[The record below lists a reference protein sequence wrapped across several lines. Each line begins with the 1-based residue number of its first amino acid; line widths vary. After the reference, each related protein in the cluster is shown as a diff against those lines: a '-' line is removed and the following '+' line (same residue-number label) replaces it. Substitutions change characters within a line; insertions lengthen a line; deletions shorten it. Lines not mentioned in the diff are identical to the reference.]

1 MKGVGVMGVFL
12 GQLPPAE
19 LARLKAELAETLIAY
34 FCYPRFFDYRTEAL
48 RTRPVDRAKRQ
59 EVWLYLSSVD
69 FTAWNRF
76 DLMSPDFQYQ
86 VERLFIHFV
95 QRNRSFFGEQGR
107 KRMADIRM
115 LISTSAIA
123 VVQGLREHLVG
134 NLQSNQTFGR
144 PRRVSSWSATNST
157 GQLEP
162 TWEQI
167 AQQTLML
174 QQQIQEARGEV
185 KSAAVQNEARSAATR
200 QTNRTHSQPLPQA
213 AASNSLQ
220 YGIEHQATA
229 AQAPISRVP
238 VQVSGRNT
246 NSAPSM
252 KSMPP
257 SQNGKST
264 GTVPGPFTPQTDAA
278 GMAPFVEMPVP
289 TATVPVMSPGLAV
302 PPSSTSMTKNVRES
316 TSVLT
321 SDADVAIFEQLRHQ
335 LVVWLRVEAVR
346 SGVDITNQGPTQLLE
361 LLRQQSSGEET
372 RLQVVSTLF
381 NLINQVLKNG
391 HANLYDYKQALM
403 LHVIHTRP

>member
-115 LISTSAIA
+115 LISTSAVS
-123 VVQGLREHLVG
+123 VVQGLREHLAG
-134 NLQSNQTFGR
+134 NPQSNQAFGR
-144 PRRVSSWSATNST
+144 PRRVSSWSATNSA
-157 GQLEP
+157 GRPEP
-162 TWEQI
+162 SWEQI

-174 QQQIQEARGEV
+174 QQQIQEARGEI
-185 KSAAVQNEARSAATR
+185 KPAASQNEARSAAAHH
-200 QTNRTHSQPLPQA
+200 TNRTHSQPLPPA

-229 AQAPISRVP
+229 AQVPISKVP

-246 NSAPSM
+246 KSAPSM
-252 KSMPP
+252 KSIPT

-264 GTVPGPFTPQTDAA
+264 GTVSGSFTPQMDAA
-278 GMAPFVEMPVP
+278 AMAPFEMPVP
-289 TATVPVMSPGLAV
+289 SATVPVMSPDLSV
-302 PPSSTSMTKNVRES
+302 PPSSTSMTKNMRES
-316 TSVLT
+316 ASVLT

-335 LVVWLRVEAVR
+335 LIVWLRVEAVR
-346 SGVDITNQGPTQLLE
+346 SGVDITNQSPTQLLE
-361 LLRQQSSGEET
+361 LLRQQNSGGET
-372 RLQVVSTLF
+372 RLQVVSTLL
-381 NLINQVLKNG
+381 NLINQVIKNG

>member
-34 FCYPRFFDYRTEAL
+34 FCYPRFFDYRTETL

-69 FTAWNRF
+69 FTVWNRF

-115 LISTSAIA
+115 LISTCATA
-123 VVQGLREHLVG
+123 VVQGLRNHLTG
-134 NLQSNQTFGR
+134 NSQSNPAFGS

-157 GQLEP
+157 GHPEL

-167 AQQTLML
+167 GQRTHVL
-174 QQQIQEARGEV
+174 QQQIQEARGEIKPAV
-185 KSAAVQNEARSAATR
+185 VQNEARPPAAR
-200 QTNRTHSQPLPQA
+200 PPGRPQSQSIPQPT
-213 AASNSLQ
+213 ASSGMQ
-220 YGIEHQATA
+220 SDIEHQATA
-229 AQAPISRVP
+229 AHVPVGKAP
-238 VQVSGRNT
+238 VQVNGRNVSPSSVAR
-246 NSAPSM
+246 SASPL
-252 KSMPP
+252 
-257 SQNGKST
+257 QNGKNV
-264 GTVPGPFTPQTDAA
+264 GTASGPLAPQMDAA
-278 GMAPFVEMPVP
+278 TASFEMPIP
-289 TATVPVMSPGLAV
+289 SASAPVMSPGLAI
-302 PPSSTSMTKNVRES
+302 PPSSTSVAKNVRES
-316 TSVLT
+316 SSVLT

-346 SGVDITNQGPTQLLE
+346 AGIDITNQGPIQLLE
-361 LLRQQSSGEET
+361 LLQQQNTCEDT
-372 RLQVVSTLF
+372 RLQIVSTLL
-381 NLINQVLKNG
+381 NLINQVIRNG
-391 HANLYDYKQALM
+391 NANLYDYKQALM
-403 LHVIHTRP
+403 LHLIHSRP

>member
-115 LISTSAIA
+115 LISTSAVA

-134 NLQSNQTFGR
+134 NLQSNQAFGR
-144 PRRVSSWSATNST
+144 PRRVPSWSATNST
-157 GQLEP
+157 GRLEP

-185 KSAAVQNEARSAATR
+185 KSAAVQNEARSAAAR
-200 QTNRTHSQPLPQA
+200 QTNHTHSQPLPQA
-213 AASNSLQ
+213 APSNSLQ

-229 AQAPISRVP
+229 AHAPISRVP

-264 GTVPGPFTPQTDAA
+264 GTVPGPFTPQMDAA
-278 GMAPFVEMPVP
+278 GMAPFEMPVP
-289 TATVPVMSPGLAV
+289 TATVPVISPGLAV

-316 TSVLT
+316 ASVLT

-335 LVVWLRVEAVR
+335 LIVWLRVEAVR

>member
-1 MKGVGVMGVFL
+1 MKEVEVMGVFL
-12 GQLPPAE
+12 SQLPPAE
-19 LARLKAELAETLIAY
+19 LARLKAELAETLIAH

-115 LISTSAIA
+115 LISTSAVA

-134 NLQSNQTFGR
+134 NLQSNQAFGR

-157 GQLEP
+157 GRLEP

-185 KSAAVQNEARSAATR
+185 RARRDARSRR
-200 QTNRTHSQPLPQA
+200 QAKRA
-213 AASNSLQ
+213 
-220 YGIEHQATA
+220 
-229 AQAPISRVP
+229 
-238 VQVSGRNT
+238 
-246 NSAPSM
+246 
-252 KSMPP
+252 
-257 SQNGKST
+257 
-264 GTVPGPFTPQTDAA
+264 
-278 GMAPFVEMPVP
+278 
-289 TATVPVMSPGLAV
+289 
-302 PPSSTSMTKNVRES
+302 
-316 TSVLT
+316 
-321 SDADVAIFEQLRHQ
+321 
-335 LVVWLRVEAVR
+335 
-346 SGVDITNQGPTQLLE
+346 LE
-361 LLRQQSSGEET
+361 SGEC
-372 RLQVVSTLF
+372 
-381 NLINQVLKNG
+381 
-391 HANLYDYKQALM
+391 
-403 LHVIHTRP
+403 

>member
-115 LISTSAIA
+115 LISTSAVS
-123 VVQGLREHLVG
+123 VVQGLREHLAG
-134 NLQSNQTFGR
+134 NPQSNQAFGR

-157 GQLEP
+157 GRPEP
-162 TWEQI
+162 SWEQI

-174 QQQIQEARGEV
+174 QQQIQEARGEI
-185 KSAAVQNEARSAATR
+185 KPAASQNEVRSAAAHH
-200 QTNRTHSQPLPQA
+200 TNRTHSQPLPPA

-229 AQAPISRVP
+229 AQVPISKVP

-246 NSAPSM
+246 NSAPGM
-252 KSMPP
+252 KSIPT

-264 GTVPGPFTPQTDAA
+264 GTVSSSFTPQMDAA
-278 GMAPFVEMPVP
+278 AMAPFEMPVP
-289 TATVPVMSPGLAV
+289 SATVPVMSPGLSV
-302 PPSSTSMTKNVRES
+302 PPSSTSMTKNMRES
-316 TSVLT
+316 ASVLT

-335 LVVWLRVEAVR
+335 LIVWLRVEAVR
-346 SGVDITNQGPTQLLE
+346 SGVDITNQSPTQLLE
-361 LLRQQSSGEET
+361 LLRQQNSGEET
-372 RLQVVSTLF
+372 RLQVVSTLL
-381 NLINQVLKNG
+381 NLINQVIKNG

>member
-1 MKGVGVMGVFL
+1 MGVFL

-115 LISTSAIA
+115 LISTSAVS
-123 VVQGLREHLVG
+123 VVQGLREHLGG
-134 NLQSNQTFGR
+134 NPQSNQAFGR
-144 PRRVSSWSATNST
+144 PRRVSSWSVTNST
-157 GQLEP
+157 GRLEP

-174 QQQIQEARGEV
+174 QQQIQEARGEI
-185 KSAAVQNEARSAATR
+185 KPAPVQNEARSAPARHT
-200 QTNRTHSQPLPQA
+200 TPTYSQPLPQA
-213 AASNSLQ
+213 ATSNSLP
-220 YGIEHQATA
+220 YGIEYQATA
-229 AQAPISRVP
+229 AQVPVSKAP

-252 KSMPP
+252 RSIPP
-257 SQNGKST
+257 SQNGRST
-264 GTVPGPFTPQTDAA
+264 GTVPGPFTPQMDAA
-278 GMAPFVEMPVP
+278 GMAPFEMPVP
-289 TATVPVMSPGLAV
+289 AATVPVMSPGLAV
-302 PPSSTSMTKNVRES
+302 PPSSTSMTKNVREN
-316 TSVLT
+316 TSVLA

-335 LVVWLRVEAVR
+335 LIVWLRVEAVR

-361 LLRQQSSGEET
+361 LLRQQNSGEET
-372 RLQVVSTLF
+372 RLQVVSTLL

>member
-115 LISTSAIA
+115 LISTSAVS
-123 VVQGLREHLVG
+123 VVQGLREHLAG
-134 NLQSNQTFGR
+134 NPQSNQAFGR

-157 GQLEP
+157 GRPEP
-162 TWEQI
+162 SWEQI

-174 QQQIQEARGEV
+174 QQQIQEARGEI
-185 KSAAVQNEARSAATR
+185 KPAASQNEARSAAAHH
-200 QTNRTHSQPLPQA
+200 TNRTHSQPLPPA

-229 AQAPISRVP
+229 AQVPISKVP

-252 KSMPP
+252 KSIPT

-264 GTVPGPFTPQTDAA
+264 GTVSSSFTPQMDAA
-278 GMAPFVEMPVP
+278 AMAPFEMPVP
-289 TATVPVMSPGLAV
+289 SATVPVMSPGLSV
-302 PPSSTSMTKNVRES
+302 PPSSTSMTKNMRES
-316 TSVLT
+316 ASVLT

-335 LVVWLRVEAVR
+335 LIVWLRVEAVR
-346 SGVDITNQGPTQLLE
+346 SGVDITNQSPTQLLE
-361 LLRQQSSGEET
+361 LLRQQNSGEET
-372 RLQVVSTLF
+372 RLQVVSTLL
-381 NLINQVLKNG
+381 NLINQVIKNG

>member
-86 VERLFIHFV
+86 IERLFIHFV

-115 LISTSAIA
+115 LISTSAVS
-123 VVQGLREHLVG
+123 VVQGLREHLAG
-134 NLQSNQTFGR
+134 KPQSNQAFGR

-157 GQLEP
+157 GRLEP
-162 TWEQI
+162 SWEQI

-174 QQQIQEARGEV
+174 QQQIQEARGEI
-185 KSAAVQNEARSAATR
+185 KAAAIPNEARSAAAHY
-200 QTNRTHSQPLPQA
+200 TNRTQSQPLPSA

-229 AQAPISRVP
+229 AQVPVSKVP

-264 GTVPGPFTPQTDAA
+264 GTVSGPFTPQMDAA
-278 GMAPFVEMPVP
+278 PMTPFEMPVP
-289 TATVPVMSPGLAV
+289 SATVPVMSPGLSV

-316 TSVLT
+316 ASVLT

-335 LVVWLRVEAVR
+335 LIVWLRVEAVR
-346 SGVDITNQGPTQLLE
+346 SGVDITNQSPTQLLE
-361 LLRQQSSGEET
+361 LLRQQNSGEET
-372 RLQVVSTLF
+372 RLQVVSTLL
-381 NLINQVLKNG
+381 NLINQVIKNG

>member
-115 LISTSAIA
+115 LISTSAVS
-123 VVQGLREHLVG
+123 VVQGLREHLAG
-134 NLQSNQTFGR
+134 NPQSNQAFGR

-157 GQLEP
+157 GRPEP
-162 TWEQI
+162 SWEQI

-174 QQQIQEARGEV
+174 QQQIQEARGEI
-185 KSAAVQNEARSAATR
+185 KPAASQNEARSAAAHH
-200 QTNRTHSQPLPQA
+200 TNRTHSQPLPPA

-229 AQAPISRVP
+229 AQVPISKVP

-252 KSMPP
+252 KSIPT

-264 GTVPGPFTPQTDAA
+264 GTVSSSFTPQMDAA
-278 GMAPFVEMPVP
+278 AMAPFEMPVP
-289 TATVPVMSPGLAV
+289 SATVPVMSPGLSV
-302 PPSSTSMTKNVRES
+302 PPSSTSMTKNARES
-316 TSVLT
+316 ASVLT

-335 LVVWLRVEAVR
+335 LIVWLRVEAVR
-346 SGVDITNQGPTQLLE
+346 SGVDITNQSPTQLLE
-361 LLRQQSSGEET
+361 LLRQQNSGEET
-372 RLQVVSTLF
+372 RLQVVSTLL
-381 NLINQVLKNG
+381 NLINQVIKNG